1 MPFGGQDGLASI
13 QVTNPVNGAFSQM
26 IGALA
31 YGAATSDLLLMLQ
44 GAEPSTPVGSQAANA
59 LRVRAVAA
67 DGVTPVSGA
76 TIAWSATNGLQFS
89 VCGGASSCSVLSDQ
103 AGESST
109 WVTPTVTGAS
119 TVTIALAPLSYQ
131 PPQVQQATVVGTS
144 TALDLAAV
152 TPNYWIG
159 QGATLAVPLTVEAL
173 DLGVPLA
180 NVTVN
185 FVITRGTATL
195 SAGSAT
201 TDGQGFATVTAN
213 VTNLSSNVQVSACV
227 SPNNSPCQSFA
238 LFATPVSAWT
248 LETVS
253 GSTQVMPVGQ
263 AFQPLVMRVTD
274 GSAADNPVLGT
285 SVSFATTLTQLDS
298 EPGGVPV
305 LLGSSAAQVV
315 SAQNGMVS
323 IVPSTQNVGP
333 CAVFITVSAGASNVQ
348 LQMESVPA
356 ITPTQPDRAYSKPP
370 PASRG
375 SVNSN

>member
-1 MPFGGQDGLASI
+1 M
-13 QVTNPVNGAFSQM
+13 
-26 IGALA
+26 
-31 YGAATSDLLLMLQ
+31 
-44 GAEPSTPVGSQAANA
+44 
-59 LRVRAVAA
+59 
-67 DGVTPVSGA
+67 
-76 TIAWSATNGLQFS
+76 
-89 VCGGASSCSVLSDQ
+89 
-103 AGESST
+103 
-109 WVTPTVTGAS
+109 
-119 TVTIALAPLSYQ
+119 TIALAPLSYQ

-144 TALDLAAV
+144 TTLDLSAV

-173 DLGVPLA
+173 DLGVPLG

-201 TDGQGFATVTAN
+201 TNGQGFATVTAN

-238 LFATPVSAWT
+238 LFATPVSGWT

-253 GSTQVMPVGQ
+253 GSTQVVPVGQ
-263 AFQPLVMRVTD
+263 AFQSLVMRVTD

-285 SVSFATTLTQLDS
+285 SVTFGTTLTQLNP

-305 LLGSSAAQVV
+305 LLGSSTAQVV
-315 SAQNGMVS
+315 SAQNGMAS

-333 CAVFITVSAGASNVQ
+333 CAVFITVTAGAANVQ
-348 LQMESVPA
+348 LQMESVPT
-356 ITPTQPDRAYSKPP
+356 IIPTLPDRAHSKPV